1 MKYVASTSLG
11 KDSLAMILLLIEK
24 HYPIDEVI
32 FFDTEMEFQA
42 IYKNCLR
49 LSKVLAYNSIPFT
62 ILKNGTS
69 FEYRAFQKPVQKKEG
84 TLVYGYDWCGG
95 CRRWATTG
103 KLATIKQH
111 YRNKYNNDIIIEY
124 VGLAA
129 DEIGRI
135 EKFRRIRSQSIKI
148 YPLAEWGMSEQA
160 CLDYCYSFGWNWQEN
175 GHELYDILDRVS
187 CWCCTNKNQKEIQNI
202 IKYLPEYWAL
212 IKEYEMRCG
221 IPYKGKGCKFYEKA
235 ILAEQ

>member
-1 MKYVASTSLG
+1 MKYVACTSLG

-49 LSKVLAYNSIPFT
+49 LSKVLAYNCIPFT

-111 YRNKYNNDIIIEY
+111 YRNKYNNDIIFEY
-124 VGLAA
+124 VGLA
-129 DEIGRI
+129 D
-135 EKFRRIRSQSIKI
+135 
-148 YPLAEWGMSEQA
+148 
-160 CLDYCYSFGWNWQEN
+160 
-175 GHELYDILDRVS
+175 
-187 CWCCTNKNQKEIQNI
+187 
-202 IKYLPEYWAL
+202 
-212 IKEYEMRCG
+212 
-221 IPYKGKGCKFYEKA
+221 
-235 ILAEQ
+235 